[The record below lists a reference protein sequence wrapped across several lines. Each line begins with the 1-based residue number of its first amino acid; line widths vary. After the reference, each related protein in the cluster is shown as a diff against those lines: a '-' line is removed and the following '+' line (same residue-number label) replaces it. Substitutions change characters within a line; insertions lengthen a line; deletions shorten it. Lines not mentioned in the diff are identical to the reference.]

1 MRRLARNAR
10 KKNMLTEMYKVEKH
24 QRIIDP
30 VCEVSLES
38 FCGLEMVVS
47 AFYTRRRES
56 EILGPYN

>member
-1 MRRLARNAR
+1 
-10 KKNMLTEMYKVEKH
+10 MLTEMYKVEKH